1 MRTRVGHA
9 TVPNWVPF
17 RVPGSP
23 RGPFCGFGSPLG
35 LLFCLKVKATFG
47 NLWQLVE
54 QRGERAKGA
63 NEAINQDV
71 LVGNPD

>member
-1 MRTRVGHA
+1 MVPLNIVGEKFSLRTPVLKITIFGNLWQLLLA
-9 TVPNWVPF
+9 
-17 RVPGSP
+17 
-23 RGPFCGFGSPLG
+23 CGNFGQLW
-35 LLFCLKVKATFG
+35 ATFG

>member
-1 MRTRVGHA
+1 MVPLNIVGENPSPKNYNFWQPVA
-9 TVPNWVPF
+9 TFVSLWQ
-17 RVPGSP
+17 
-23 RGPFCGFGSPLG
+23 LW
-35 LLFCLKVKATFG
+35 ATFG